1 MTPEPM
7 CVCGGGGDNKNN
19 NPDIEISS
27 ATGGVTKY

>member
-7 CVCGGGGDNKNN
+7 CVCGGGDNKNN